1 MSTTQKKLQ
10 ELSGGHTSN
19 WSKEADFRLKNH
31 KWLRYSGKIARR
43 ILAVM
48 EEKEGMTQ
56 KKLAELMNVSPQQI
70 SKILKGQE
78 NLTLETISKLSE
90 TLGVDLISFPEY
102 KYNTPA
108 QSQTLLSNKKTTD
121 HS

>member
-1 MSTTQKKLQ
+1 
-10 ELSGGHTSN
+10 
-19 WSKEADFRLKNH
+19 
-31 KWLRYSGKIARR
+31 
-43 ILAVM
+43 M

-90 TLGVDLISFPEY
+90 TLGVDLISFPEL
-102 KYNTPA
+102 NTIPLLNLKHFF
-108 QSQTLLSNKKTTD
+108 QIKRLQIIHNPLLSTGTD
-121 HS
+121 ALKITAFSRARNSQFRLVKG